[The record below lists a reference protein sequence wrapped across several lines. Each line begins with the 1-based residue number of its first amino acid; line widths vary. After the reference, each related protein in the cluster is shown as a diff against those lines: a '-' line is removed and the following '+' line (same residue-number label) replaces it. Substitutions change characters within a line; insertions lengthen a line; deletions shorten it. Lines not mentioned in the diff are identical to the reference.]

1 MKIEWR
7 NGIVYLP
14 ALLVVLALKQHYST
28 ASVEALRWILAPT
41 AALVAAVRGA
51 SFVFETHAGYVNREL
66 HYVIAE
72 SCAGVNFMIVVFCA
86 SILAYTRYTRTDRQR
101 LLLFVG
107 GLLFSFLAAIAAN
120 SIRILIAL
128 PLHLNAVSWGWWT
141 PERIHRLEG
150 TVVYLTVLCL
160 LFISSRW
167 MVMRCANPR

>member
-1 MKIEWR
+1 MRIEWR

-14 ALLVVLALKQHYST
+14 ALLAVLALKQHYST

-41 AALVAAVRGA
+41 AAFVAAVRGA
-51 SFVFETHAGYVNREL
+51 PFVFEAHAGYVSREL
-66 HYVIAE
+66 HFVIAE
-72 SCAGVNFMIVVFCA
+72 SCAGMNFMIVVFCA
-86 SILAYTRYTRTDRQR
+86 SIVAYTRYARTNPQR
-101 LLLFVG
+101 LLLLFG
-107 GLLFSFLAAIAAN
+107 GLSFSYLAAIAAN

-141 PERIHRLEG
+141 PGRIHRLEG

-167 MVMRCANPR
+167 VVLRCVNQP